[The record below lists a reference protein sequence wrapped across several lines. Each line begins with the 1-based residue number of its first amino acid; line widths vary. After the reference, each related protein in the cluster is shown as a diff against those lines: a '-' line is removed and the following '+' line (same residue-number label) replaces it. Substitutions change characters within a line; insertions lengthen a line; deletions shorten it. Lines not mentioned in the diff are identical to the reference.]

1 MLRDGGI
8 DMSRRKKKEVA
19 VEVIAFLSTTGPL
32 WETEKREMKQEK
44 YIREYATAHNIDIV
58 GVIHRNGLGQGDANQ
73 QFERIT
79 QLIRKKRVEGVI
91 VANMMAISTNIPD
104 AYFKI
109 GKVKE
114 AGGVIVTVDEG
125 YLGMNVKMEEKSNE

>member
-1 MLRDGGI
+1 
-8 DMSRRKKKEVA
+8 MSRRKKKEPV
-19 VEVIAFLSTTGPL
+19 VEVIAYLSTDGPL
-32 WETEKREMKQEK
+32 WETEKREKNQER
-44 YIREYATAHNIDIV
+44 YIREYANAHNIEIV
-58 GVIHRNGLGQGDANQ
+58 GVMHRNGLGQGDCNRQMEKIA
-73 QFERIT
+73 
-79 QLIRKKRVEGVI
+79 QLISQKRVEGVI